1 MTVLG
6 IQQYRIEFRDEQEE
20 FPPTQD
26 ELVALSSERIVV
38 ADSECIIEAGFLEII
53 NDGVSKNPTIPIE
66 QYKNTIGS
74 KGSTLFLQDE
84 TALKDHANVYISYGR
99 MMIEPN
105 RGPVYIN
112 DIPIVG
118 ITPVYPQ
125 DEIRIASTSLRF
137 VLDQRQL
144 VGSMSELD

>member
-1 MTVLG
+1 MLSYSDIIE
-6 IQQYRIEFRDEQEE
+6 IQQYRVEFRDEQEE

-26 ELVALSSERIVV
+26 ELVAISSERIVV

-53 NDGVSKNPTIPIE
+53 NDDLSNNKILPIE
-66 QYKNTIGS
+66 QYKNTIGA
-74 KGSTLFLQDE
+74 KGSTLYIQDE
-84 TALKDHANVYISYGR
+84 TVLKDHANVYISYGR

-125 DEIRIASTSLRF
+125 DEIRIASISLTW
-137 VLDQRQL
+137 
-144 VGSMSELD
+144 MI

>member
-1 MTVLG
+1 M
-6 IQQYRIEFRDEQEE
+6 
-20 FPPTQD
+20 
-26 ELVALSSERIVV
+26 
-38 ADSECIIEAGFLEII
+38 
-53 NDGVSKNPTIPIE
+53 
-66 QYKNTIGS
+66 
-74 KGSTLFLQDE
+74 
-84 TALKDHANVYISYGR
+84 YISYGR

-137 VLDQRQL
+137 VLTNDNWWGPCRN
-144 VGSMSELD
+144 LD